1 LTQGLSEP
9 IADFIAKV
17 QRSTQAKVSHAGATE
32 ALARS
37 VIWEGLNK
45 ELRQAVAPVCNGP
58 LEDWIIACRDL
69 GSPAYTDSL
78 MAQAFAMAI
87 RGNGQ
92 QGDTAC
98 WECGCQRHTKCS
110 CPQGAKTNI
119 KDTKALPKTL
129 CPQCHKGYHWDRDY
143 KSKYDKDGKPLNS
156 KRGKPQPDN
165 KGSTHVISWE

>member
-1 LTQGLSEP
+1 VRLCFQWAWAHVPSQGSHQQFRELTQGLSEP

-45 ELRQAVAPVCNGP
+45 QSRQAVAPVRSGP

-69 GSPAYTDSL
+69 GSLAYTASL

-98 WECGCQRHTKCS
+98 WECGHQGHTKLS
-110 CPQGAKTNI
+110 CTQGTKLNI
-119 KDTKALPKTL
+119 KDTKGLPKIP
-129 CPQCHKGYHWDRDY
+129 CP
-143 KSKYDKDGKPLNS
+143 
-156 KRGKPQPDN
+156 
-165 KGSTHVISWE
+165 

>member
-45 ELRQAVAPVCNGP
+45 ESRQAVAPVCNVP

-69 GSPAYTDSL
+69 GSLAYMASL
-78 MAQAFAMAI
+78 MAQAFAMTI
-87 RGNGQ
+87 RGNEQ
-92 QGDTAC
+92 QRDTAC
-98 WECGCQRHTKCS
+98 LECGCQGHTKRS
-110 CPQGAKTNI
+110 CPQGTKTNI
-119 KDTKALPKTL
+119 EDTKALPKTP
-129 CPQCHKGYHWDRDY
+129 CPQCHKVYHWAWDC

-156 KRGKPQPDN
+156 KEGKSQPDN
-165 KGSTHVISWE
+165 KGSTQVISWK